1 MYTIGKYCQDVLND
15 RLGKLIFKVLTKQE
29 YDSLETK
36 KENFIYI
43 VYDGNNIYLYRGGV
57 KIE

>member
-1 MYTIGKYCQDVLND
+1 MYTFGKYCQDVLND

-43 VYDGNNIYLYRGGV
+43 VYDVNNIYLYKGGT
-57 KIE
+57 KFE